1 MKYSISSKYYLTI
14 KDTVRTFLFEKK
26 GIQVK

>member
-26 GIQVK
+26 EESK